1 MAKSSN
7 YYQIAGIKD
16 VAEFYRERFSTGG
29 VFDARY
35 FDAIYRFNIN
45 YARTMWVYDNVRRSS
60 SVLDLGCGEGV
71 LALLKRKD
79 VHLTGIDLSR
89 HLVEAAHSNGYD
101 HTLVSDLTNLPFPDN
116 YFDYVVSL
124 DVMGHIAADEK
135 DAVLM
140 EIKRVLK
147 TDGVTLHGIEV
158 LNRELHPDYDSMR
171 QEELANFVRVDG
183 HIGLEDEQDTA
194 ERFKRIFSFVRAE
207 PRYSVAL
214 SCAEFIKQY
223 EEYGAPFDKDFIDYL
238 SRLSFTE
245 RNAFDMAM
253 GYVFGKISDLN
264 IQLPNGGLYLLLKA
278 GNCPLGPFYN
288 EHRDRKDLF
297 LADADSE
304 EVGPTFLDR
313 SSRALFDNGWYAANN
328 LPPIA
333 RWMSGRG
340 RIRFQA
346 GSFSRLRFDV
356 TTHMPDV
363 ASKPLAVEVCCNNVP
378 LARFDLTDH
387 SWQKIETQI
396 LEAITR
402 DTTRFELDFSCDRT
416 WQPSKVSS
424 DTRDDR
430 ELSIAVCN
438 IEIL

>member
-1 MAKSSN
+1 
-7 YYQIAGIKD
+7 
-16 VAEFYRERFSTGG
+16 
-29 VFDARY
+29 
-35 FDAIYRFNIN
+35 
-45 YARTMWVYDNVRRSS
+45 
-60 SVLDLGCGEGV
+60 
-71 LALLKRKD
+71 
-79 VHLTGIDLSR
+79 
-89 HLVEAAHSNGYD
+89 
-101 HTLVSDLTNLPFPDN
+101 
-116 YFDYVVSL
+116 
-124 DVMGHIAADEK
+124 
-135 DAVLM
+135 
-140 EIKRVLK
+140 
-147 TDGVTLHGIEV
+147 
-158 LNRELHPDYDSMR
+158 
-171 QEELANFVRVDG
+171 
-183 HIGLEDEQDTA
+183 
-194 ERFKRIFSFVRAE
+194 
-207 PRYSVAL
+207 
-214 SCAEFIKQY
+214 
-223 EEYGAPFDKDFIDYL
+223 
-238 SRLSFTE
+238 LSFTE

-253 GYVFGKISDLN
+253 GYVFAKISDLN

-297 LADADSE
+297 LTDADSE

-424 DTRDDR
+424 DTSDDR

>member
-79 VHLTGIDLSR
+79 VHLTGVDLSQ
-89 HLVEAAHSNGYD
+89 HLVEAARTNGYD

-378 LARFDLTDH
+378 LTRFDLTDH

-402 DTTRFELDFSCDRT
+402 DTTRFELDFRCDRT

>member
-7 YYQIAGIKD
+7 YYQMAGIED

-29 VFDARY
+29 VFNPRY

-89 HLVEAAHSNGYD
+89 HLVEAARGNGYD
-101 HTLVSDLTNLPFPDN
+101 HTLVSDLTNLPFPDDS
-116 YFDYVVSL
+116 FDYVVSL

-135 DAVLM
+135 DAVLR

-158 LNRELHPDYDSMR
+158 LNRELHPAYDSMR
-171 QEELANFVRVDG
+171 QEELVKFVRVDG

-194 ERFKRIFSFVRAE
+194 ERFKRIFSFVQAE

-223 EEYGAPFDKDFIDYL
+223 EEYGAPFDEDFIDYL
-238 SRLSFTE
+238 RRLSFTE

-253 GYVFGKISDLN
+253 GYVFAKISDLN
-264 IQLPNGGLYLLLKA
+264 VQLPNGGLYLLLKA

-297 LADADSE
+297 LTDADSE

-346 GSFSRLRFDV
+346 APFSRLRFDV

-363 ASKPLAVEVCCNNVP
+363 DSKPLAVEVCCNNVL

>member
-1 MAKSSN
+1 MPKSSN
-7 YYQIAGIKD
+7 YYQIAGIED

-79 VHLTGIDLSR
+79 VHLTGVDLSQ
-89 HLVEAAHSNGYD
+89 HLVEAARTNGYD

-194 ERFKRIFSFVRAE
+194 ERFKRIFSFVLAE

-214 SCAEFIKQY
+214 SCAEFIKQF

-253 GYVFGKISDLN
+253 GYVFAKISDLN

-278 GNCPLGPFYN
+278 GNSPLGPFYN

-297 LADADSE
+297 FIDTDSE